1 MRAISSV
8 VRPSATW
15 VSTSRWRGVR
25 TSTPVLIAREVSPGN
40 GSIPSTVCRLQRGLV
55 RPSPEGPTGPTPRSG
70 SLLAVAITIGLLLA
84 GAVVLYV
91 GAELAVRGA
100 SRLARAAGIP
110 AFALGALLFGIDLE
124 GTGTAVVAAARD
136 QTEIAAGE
144 IFGTVLFLFSAAFG
158 AALLLAREPIPSPPP
173 VMVLAPAAAILAA
186 TLAIFDR
193 YVDRLEGA
201 LLVVLYLAYVL
212 VLVRH
217 ERARGA
223 TDKGWTLEGPLA
235 ERAEKE
241 TGPPLVAVAGLAFLA
256 GGALLLVG
264 GGTRL
269 VSAVDL
275 LPGFVGAAV
284 VGVLASLD
292 EVLLEILPV
301 RRGHHELATGNLFG
315 TLAAFTSGVL
325 GVAALVRP
333 LDLDGAANAAF
344 LGMTAMYAAVAT
356 TFLVRD
362 RAGRVLGTAVLVGY
376 AVWLGAT
383 AA

>member
-1 MRAISSV
+1 M
-8 VRPSATW
+8 
-15 VSTSRWRGVR
+15 
-25 TSTPVLIAREVSPGN
+25 
-40 GSIPSTVCRLQRGLV
+40 
-55 RPSPEGPTGPTPRSG
+55 
-70 SLLAVAITIGLLLA
+70 AITIGLLLA

-241 TGPPLVAVAGLAFLA
+241 TGPPPRARTGPLIVAVAGLAFLA

-362 RAGRVLGTAVLVGY
+362 RAGRVLGTAVLGGY
-376 AVWLGAT
+376 AVWLVAT
-383 AA
+383 AAV

>member
-55 RPSPEGPTGPTPRSG
+55 RPSPEDPTGPTPRSG

-84 GAVVLYV
+84 GEV
-91 GAELAVRGA
+91 
-100 SRLARAAGIP
+100 
-110 AFALGALLFGIDLE
+110 
-124 GTGTAVVAAARD
+124 
-136 QTEIAAGE
+136 
-144 IFGTVLFLFSAAFG
+144 FGTVLFLFSAAFG